1 MKWLL
6 PGSKLTTEYE
16 ERAFLG
22 GLTDALLSS
31 NQGRVFLEMDTQSDP
46 AEHFSCAGVS
56 RSRGSGIEGIPYCD
70 VVECDA
76 TPNGALLALVRR
88 LGLS

>member
-1 MKWLL
+1 M
-6 PGSKLTTEYE
+6 S
-16 ERAFLG
+16 
-22 GLTDALLSS
+22 TDELIDVLVQA
-31 NQGRVFLEMDTQSDP
+31 GYRVFLEMDTQSDP